1 MAGLIAHEWIEAH
14 GGSENVLEA
23 IASLYPDADIVTP
36 WNNAPHRF
44 PDRDVHEL
52 WLAKSPL
59 RGKKAH
65 SVPFL
70 TMAWRSAVPKHLDY
84 DWVISSS
91 HLFSHHVLPR
101 GRSEGVPKL
110 VYAHTPARYIWTPE
124 LDERGNSLPARL
136 LSPALRRID
145 RHRAAEATAIAGN
158 SAYVADRIRD
168 AWGVEA
174 TVIHPPVEVAK
185 LQSVLEW
192 AALTTPEEQGMLAG
206 LPREFVLGASRF
218 IPYKRLDLVIAA
230 GSKAGLPVV
239 LAGGGPENARLRAL
253 AAEAAVPVHFVDS
266 PSSALLYALY
276 QAATVYV
283 FPPVEDFGI
292 MPIEAIAVG
301 TPVVGS
307 WIGGSAETITEGV
320 SGVHFEAPDA
330 DSLARAIAAAAALDT
345 EACRAES
352 AKFSREAFNARF
364 TSWVDASLAR
374 TTLVEA
380 RVQLRPNPDPTAS
393 MRPKTQFGSVQR
405 SHAGG

>member
-23 IASLYPDADIVTP
+23 IAALYVDADIITP
-36 WNNAPHRF
+36 WNNAPGRF
-44 PDRDVHEL
+44 PGRDVHEL
-52 WLAKSPL
+52 WLARTPL

-70 TMAWRSAVPKHLDY
+70 TMAWRNAVPQHREY

-91 HLFSHHVLPR
+91 HLFSHHVQPR
-101 GRSEGVPKL
+101 GLSKDMPKL

-136 LSPALRRID
+136 LSPALRRLD
-145 RHRAAEATAIAGN
+145 RRRAAEATAVACN
-158 SAYVADRIRD
+158 SAYVAARIHD
-168 AWGVEA
+168 AWGVGA
-174 TVIHPPVEVAK
+174 TVIYPPVEVTTI
-185 LQSVLEW
+185 QSIPQW
-192 AALTTPEEQGMLAG
+192 AERTTPAEQDMLES
-206 LPREFVLGASRF
+206 LPQNFVLGASRF

-230 GSKAGLPVV
+230 GESAGLPVV
-239 LAGGGPENARLRAL
+239 LAGGGPERARLQAL
-253 AAEAAVPVHFVDS
+253 ADEATVPVLFVDS

-307 WIGGSAETITEGV
+307 WVGGSAETITEGV
-320 SGVHFEAPDA
+320 SGVHFDAPTA
-330 DSLARAIAAAAALDT
+330 GSLARAIERAASLDA

-352 AKFSREAFNARF
+352 LTFSREAFNSRF
-364 TSWVDASLAR
+364 SGWVDAALKTSGRPSA
-374 TTLVEA
+374 LV
-380 RVQLRPNPDPTAS
+380 
-393 MRPKTQFGSVQR
+393 
-405 SHAGG
+405 